1 MEPPSMNVAPKPE
14 PVGGTDDIPPPR
26 LQELLQGLQGER
38 IVFMARVEYVVSMDQ
53 VLGEVGAP

>member
-1 MEPPSMNVAPKPE
+1 MNVAPKPE